1 MASLGWTLP
10 LFVNVRRPLETLLR
24 KVPDEIREA
33 AIEILTRDG
42 GAPITTVA
50 RRRGMVVEVSTDGDL
65 TGGDVDPDLT
75 NDAAAAAGKD
85 AEELS

>member
-1 MASLGWTLP
+1 M
-10 LFVNVRRPLETLLR
+10 
-24 KVPDEIREA
+24 PDEIREA

-50 RRRGMVVEVSTDGDL
+50 RREGRVVEIAADGDL
-65 TGGDVDPDLT
+65 TGGDVDPDLSKD
-75 NDAAAAAGKD
+75 DAATGGDD